1 MNGMKFRDL
10 VLRLFLIA
18 AVVISLVCTWYIWF
32 NPAHLDRKRT
42 TGSTTVK
49 TSTTTTAEHEKNVFE
64 PLNVYFQQN
73 GSKSLAARNDGRIAS
88 RIRRGISSWRIS
100 SVGASHKLSLENYDK
115 LLALDDSVQMTY
127 WGDMN
132 WQTFDKM
139 YFKKPALKHAKDF
152 KFNRI
157 VFNLRT
163 QKMMLVNDA
172 TRTMRR
178 VKLHKKY
185 AFTPIT
191 GAISKAKSNYKLVE
205 KRMGTREVAFYNG
218 NFSVKQYTY
227 ILDKQGANHYI
238 NALMSDGNNAPSSVD
253 AKQLGNQTV
262 YTMNDNNQRLAVD
275 RNDSMMEYE
284 NFATAGPAKTT
295 TKVLRSAYNDM
306 NRLKIKEMRGMS
318 YYSYDQTSG
327 SVMFRKIVNGLP
339 IISDLLSGSVEVTH
353 TNASKR
359 IAFSGDNLSV
369 AIPTSTTT
377 VKMPSSQTVL
387 SELLAKGIKLSS
399 ITDLQL
405 AYAWTKDSDSSQVV
419 DLVPT
424 YFVQVNGE
432 YYNYQDIVDGTVST
446 AGMNTKS
453 DANVD
458 TEDTG
463 ANAEFSVNN

>member
-1 MNGMKFRDL
+1 MKFRDL

-139 YFKKPALKHAKDF
+139 YFKKTALKHAKDF

-172 TRTMRR
+172 ARTMRR

>member
-1 MNGMKFRDL
+1 MKFRDI

-32 NPAHLDRKRT
+32 NPAHLDRKTT
-42 TGSTTVK
+42 TGSTAVK
-49 TSTTTTAEHEKNVFE
+49 TSKTTTAEHEKNVFE
-64 PLNVYFQQN
+64 PLNVYYQQN
-73 GSKSLAARNDGRIAS
+73 GSKSLVARSDGRVAT
-88 RIRRGISSWRIS
+88 RIRRGIASWRIS
-100 SVGASHKLSLENYDK
+100 SVGASRKLSLENYDK
-115 LLALDDSVQMTY
+115 ILTLDDSVQMTY
-127 WGDMN
+127 WGEMN
-132 WQTFDKM
+132 WRTFDQM
-139 YFKKPALKHAKDF
+139 YFKKAAIKQPKDF

-163 QKMMLVNDA
+163 QKMLLVNDA

-191 GAISKAKSNYKLVE
+191 GAISKAKSSYPLVE
-205 KRMGTREVAFYNG
+205 KRIGTREVAFYNG
-218 NFSVKQYTY
+218 SFAVKQYTY

-238 NALMSDGNNAPSSVD
+238 NALMSGGNNAPSSVD

-284 NFATAGPAKTT
+284 NFATDGPAKTT
-295 TKVLRSAYNDM
+295 TKVLSAAYSDM
-306 NRLKIKEMRGMS
+306 TRLNIKEMRGMS
-318 YYSYDQTSG
+318 YYNYDQTDG
-327 SVMFRKIVNGLP
+327 SVMFRMVVNGLP

-387 SELLAKGIKLSS
+387 NELLAKGIKMSS

-405 AYAWTKDSDSSQVV
+405 AYAWTKDSDSNQVV

-424 YFVQVNGE
+424 YFVQVNDE
-432 YYNYQDIVDGTVST
+432 YYNYQDIIDGSVST

-453 DANVD
+453 DASVN
-458 TEDTG
+458 TETTG
-463 ANAEFSVNN
+463 TNAEFSVNN